1 MSAPKWLHVALDEL
15 GTQEVRG
22 GENPRILDYHTATTL
37 RALEDEVP
45 WCSSFANWCIFEAG
59 LKGTKSAAARSWLKW
74 GKPCEARLGAVT
86 VLQRG
91 TSTWQGH
98 VGFLLQATKT
108 GLWLLGGNQGDSVNI
123 AIYAP
128 SKLLG
133 YRWPAEG

>member
-74 GKPCEARLGAVT
+74 GKPCEARPGAIT

>member
-1 MSAPKWLHVALDEL
+1 MSAPKWLHIALDEL

-59 LKGTKSAAARSWLKW
+59 LRGTKSAAARSWLKW
-74 GKPCEARLGAVT
+74 GKPCEARPGAIT